1 MRTGK
6 GIKFQLGIILMLLL
20 LGGLLLP
27 ANGIRN
33 GHDETGNP
41 LVMSFEQGCSAAVVA
56 PHVVLTA
63 AHCLGDAGFQ
73 PYSFTENG
81 ELVEEV
87 ALKEF
92 RGETVR
98 LNAPGV
104 YRSGSQDMVKIRYAI
119 KPMGAVGLPQNQ
131 GPIFDFM
138 ALVVDAP
145 LITDSIP
152 LASAEQIK
160 ALKSSRSTLFAIG
173 YGLKS
178 PAQGLSEYSYPSSS
192 PVRMIANGDVNIN
205 GWPEFGR
212 YGADADFNNVL
223 VNFPTN
229 SGAGNGDSGSPLYA
243 LINDRIHY
251 VGAMSNAFCITA
263 TTPDD
268 DALREDKTC
277 ESWRGAGYFTAA
289 GYPNIVKLAI
299 ALAG

>member
-6 GIKFQLGIILMLLL
+6 DIKFHLGIILMLFL
-20 LGGLLLP
+20 LGGVLLP
-27 ANGIRN
+27 AHGIRN
-33 GHDETGNP
+33 GNDETGNP

-56 PHVVLTA
+56 PHIVLTA
-63 AHCLGDAGFQ
+63 AHCLGDDGFE
-73 PYSFTENG
+73 PFSFTENG
-81 ELVEEV
+81 VLVEEV

-92 RGETVR
+92 GNQVVR

-104 YRSGSQDMVKIRYAI
+104 FRSGSQEMVNVRFAI

-138 ALVVDAP
+138 ALVVDDP
-145 LITDSIP
+145 LIADSIP

-160 ALKSSRSTLFAIG
+160 ALKSSRSILFAIG

-178 PAQGLSEYSYPSSS
+178 PVQSLSEYAYPSSS
-192 PVRMIANGDVNIN
+192 PVQMIANGDININ

-212 YGADADFNNVL
+212 YGTDADFNNVL
-223 VNFPTN
+223 VNFPKN

-243 LINDRIHY
+243 LINDKIHY
-251 VGAMSNAFCITA
+251 VGAMSNTFCITA
-263 TTPDD
+263 TTPDED
-268 DALREDKTC
+268 SLREDETC
-277 ESWRGAGYFTAA
+277 RSWRGAGYFTAA
-289 GYPNIVKLAI
+289 GYPNIVKLAF